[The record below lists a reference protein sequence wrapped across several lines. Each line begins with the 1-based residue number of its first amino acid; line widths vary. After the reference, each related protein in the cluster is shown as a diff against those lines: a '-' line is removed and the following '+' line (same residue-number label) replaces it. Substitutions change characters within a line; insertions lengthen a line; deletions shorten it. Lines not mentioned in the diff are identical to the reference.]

1 MRTQSLHKMCI
12 YCTVI
17 WASYK
22 TLTSNKSS
30 FLAHLEGIKHKT
42 KVILTYEEM
51 YKRLKDNQI

>member
-1 MRTQSLHKMCI
+1 MRRTQNLHKMCI

-30 FLAHLEGIKHKT
+30 FLAHLEGMKHKT
-42 KVILTYEEM
+42 KVILTYEVKV
-51 YKRLKDNQI
+51 KR